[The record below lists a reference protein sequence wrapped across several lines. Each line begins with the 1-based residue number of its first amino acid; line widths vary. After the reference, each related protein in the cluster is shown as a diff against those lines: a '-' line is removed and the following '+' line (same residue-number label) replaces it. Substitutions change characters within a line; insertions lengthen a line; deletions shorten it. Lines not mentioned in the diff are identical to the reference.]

1 MKKRRTLGGILISLA
16 LVYALF
22 NSKISGAAI
31 GANLSPGI
39 IGVSFLGVFI
49 AGLYL
54 VISNPKD

>member
-1 MKKRRTLGGILISLA
+1 MKKRRTLGGILIILA
-16 LVYALF
+16 LGYALF

-39 IGVSFLGVFI
+39 IGISFLGIFI

-54 VISNPKD
+54 ISSN